1 MDWKQE
7 MLKRLDAL
15 ADKLGTTAAYL
26 WSVLLKQARLDG
38 IESLIAVGFLTALAV
53 TAYKYG
59 NKCFV
64 YAEETDDDFYVGGY
78 TLRVVMFLC
87 LGIACWYLSDAVEHF
102 LNPSYFAL
110 HEVLET
116 LGK

>member
-7 MLKRLDAL
+7 MIKRLDAL

-26 WSVLLKQARLDG
+26 WSVLVKQAWLNG
-38 IESLIAVGFLTALAV
+38 IDDLMAVGFLTVLAI
-53 TAYKYG
+53 TFFRYS

-64 YAEETDDDFYVGGY
+64 KAKKGDDSYYVGAY
-78 TLRVVMFLC
+78 ILRVAMFIAI
-87 LGIACWYLSDAVEHF
+87 GIAIACFSDGIQHF
-102 LNPSYFAL
+102 INPAYFAL

-116 LGK
+116 LEK